1 MKKILLF
8 LILLITSCGYQPIYL
23 NSNTQNFKF
32 SKILIQGNNKINKA
46 ITNSISFE
54 EVETDQSLD
63 TLMLNSSYNVIET
76 AKNSKGQVESYR
88 SKIIVN
94 IKKIKDKETIK
105 ERSFFEEFSY
115 NTKKNKFDLV
125 QYQKQIQNDLIKE
138 VIRDINIYLNLK

>member
-1 MKKILLF
+1 MKKILL
-8 LILLITSCGYQPIYL
+8 LLMLLIASCGYQPIYL

-32 SKILIQGNNKINKA
+32 SKISIQGNNKINKA

-63 TLMLNSSYNVIET
+63 TLILNSSYNVIET
-76 AKNSKGQVESYR
+76 AKNSKGQVEAYR

-94 IKKIKDKETIK
+94 IKIMKDKETIK

-125 QYQKQIQNDLIKE
+125 QYQKQIQNNLTKE